1 MPTTMETRIE
11 LQDVS
16 FAYDGGGPMFT
27 GVGCSVGAG
36 EVLAIV
42 APVGE
47 GKSTLLKV
55 CAGILRPSRGQLII
69 DGRQFWNLSTIE
81 QNDMR
86 RRMGFNFQEAAL
98 IANMSI
104 SNNLALPL
112 RYHGELS
119 ESKIRELIDEWLRR
133 LGLVAY
139 RDSLPAALSLGLRR
153 RVSFIRAMLAGDDF
167 FFWDE
172 PTQEASVDFSDLVV
186 QTVMDKKRQGAAQVM
201 VTQNADLMK
210 SAADR
215 AIVIQGGKVRYYGP
229 LREGGIPVDISAD
242 RR

>member
-1 MPTTMETRIE
+1 
-11 LQDVS
+11 
-16 FAYDGGGPMFT
+16 MFT
-27 GVGCSVGAG
+27 KVGCSVGAG

-55 CAGILRPSRGQLII
+55 CAGILRPSCGQVII
-69 DGRQFWNLSTIE
+69 DGRRFWSLSTIE

-104 SNNLALPL
+104 FNNLALPL
-112 RYHGELS
+112 RYHEELA
-119 ESKIRELIDEWLRR
+119 EDRIRKLIDEWLER
-133 LGLVAY
+133 LGLEFY
-139 RDSLPAALSLGLRR
+139 RDALPAALSMGLRR

-172 PTQEASVDFSDLVV
+172 PTQRASEEFSGLVIE
-186 QTVMDKKRQGAAQVM
+186 TILDKKRRGAAQVM
-201 VTQNADLMK
+201 VTQSADLMK

-215 AIVIQGGKVRYYGP
+215 AIGIQGGKVGYYGP
-229 LREGGIPVDISAD
+229 LREGGIPVDILNPKS
-242 RR
+242 